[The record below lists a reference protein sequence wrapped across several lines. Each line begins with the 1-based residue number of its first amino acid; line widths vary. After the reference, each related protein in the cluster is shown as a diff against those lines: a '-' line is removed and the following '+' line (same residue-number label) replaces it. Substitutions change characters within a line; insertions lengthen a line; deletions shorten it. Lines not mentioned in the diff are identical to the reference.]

1 MPVGKKWLPNRFYL
15 IKLNK
20 MKIKTISATIA
31 IIILP
36 NIYTMAQNTLAKA
49 TKGKFLFGV
58 AVNMQQVNGVNPKES
73 ELIAKEFNTIV
84 AENCMKPQPIHP
96 EENKYEWKDADKVVA
111 FGEKNKQVV
120 TGHCLIWHSQIGRW
134 FFVDASGKDVT
145 PEVLKERMR
154 QHIITIA
161 GRYKGRVKGWDVVNE
176 AFEDNGTYRNSKFYQ
191 ILGKDFIK
199 YAFQFAHE
207 ADPNAELYYND
218 YNVETPA
225 KCDAIV
231 ELVKELRAAGCRI
244 DAVGS
249 QAHMHMDS
257 PTLDA
262 TETSFKKL
270 KAAGVKVLITEW
282 DISILPSPYSG
293 ANISTHFTYS
303 KELDPYRDAVP
314 DSVQQEWNKR
324 VLDMFELFLKYNDVV
339 DRVTVWGL
347 NDSLSWL
354 NNFPIRG
361 RKDYPVL
368 FDRNNQPKSVVD
380 EMIKMAKKY

>member
-1 MPVGKKWLPNRFYL
+1 
-15 IKLNK
+15 
-20 MKIKTISATIA
+20 MKTKIISA
-31 IIILP
+31 IIVIHILS
-36 NIYTMAQNTLAKA
+36 NLHTMAQNTLAEA

-73 ELIAKEFNTIV
+73 ELIAKEFNSIV

-96 EENKYEWKDADKVVA
+96 EENRYEWIDADKVVA
-111 FGEKNKQVV
+111 FGEKNRQAV

-134 FFVDASGKDVT
+134 FFVDDSGKDVT
-145 PEVLKERMR
+145 SEVLKERMR
-154 QHIITIA
+154 QHIHTIV
-161 GRYKGRVKGWDVVNE
+161 GRYKGRIKGWDVVNE
-176 AFEDNGTYRNSKFYQ
+176 AFEDNGSYRNSKFYS
-191 ILGKDFIK
+191 ILGKDFIR

-231 ELVKELRAAGCRI
+231 KLVKEFKAAGVRI

-270 KAAGVKVLITEW
+270 KAAGVKIHITEW

-293 ANISTHFTYS
+293 ANISTNFTYS
-303 KELDPYRDAVP
+303 REMDPYREAVP
-314 DSVQQEWNKR
+314 DSVQQKWNRR
-324 VLDMFELFLKYNDVV
+324 VLDMFGLFLKYNDVV

-347 NDSLSWL
+347 NDTESWL
-354 NNFPIRG
+354 NNFPIHG

-380 EMIKMAKKY
+380 EMIKMAKKNKSEK

>member
-1 MPVGKKWLPNRFYL
+1 
-15 IKLNK
+15 
-20 MKIKTISATIA
+20 MKIK
-31 IIILP
+31 IIFAFTAFVLLASVQ
-36 NIYTMAQNTLAKA
+36 TMAQKTLGEA

-58 AVNMQQVNGVNPKES
+58 AVNTQQVNGVNPVET
-73 ELIAKEFNTIV
+73 ELIAKEFSTIV
-84 AENCMKPQPIHP
+84 AENCMKPQPMQP
-96 EENKYEWKDADKVVA
+96 EENKYKWEDADKLVA

-134 FFVDASGKDVT
+134 FFIDADGKDVS

-154 QHIITIA
+154 QHISTVVA
-161 GRYKGRVKGWDVVNE
+161 HYKGRVLGWDVVNE
-176 AFEDNGTYRNSKFYQ
+176 AFEDNGKYRNSKFYQ

-218 YNVETPA
+218 YNVEKAA

-231 ELVKELRAAGCRI
+231 ELVKELRAEGCRI

-249 QAHMHMDS
+249 QAHMHMNS
-257 PTLDA
+257 PTLED

-270 KAAGVKVLITEW
+270 KAAGVKILITEW
-282 DISILPSPYSG
+282 DISILPSPYDG
-293 ANISTHFTYS
+293 ANISTGFKYS
-303 KELDPYRDAVP
+303 KEMDPYRDAIP
-314 DSVQQEWNKR
+314 DSVQQHWNKR
-324 VLDMFELFLKYNDVV
+324 VLDMFGLFLKYNDVV

-347 NDSLSWL
+347 NDNTTWL

-368 FDRNNQPKSVVD
+368 FDCNNQPKPVVA
-380 EMIKMAKKY
+380 EMIKMAEKY

>member
-1 MPVGKKWLPNRFYL
+1 
-15 IKLNK
+15 
-20 MKIKTISATIA
+20 MKILTVIIAFVFIASMQTKAQKT
-31 IIILP
+31 LGE
-36 NIYTMAQNTLAKA
+36 A

-58 AVNMQQVNGVNPKES
+58 AVNAQQVNGVNPIET
-73 ELIAKEFNTIV
+73 ELIAKEFSAIV
-84 AENCMKPQPIHP
+84 PENCMKPQPIHP
-96 EENKYEWKDADKVVA
+96 EENRYNWDDADKFVA
-111 FGEKNKQVV
+111 FGEKNKQAV

-134 FFVDASGKDVT
+134 FFIDAEGKDVS
-145 PEVLKERMR
+145 PEVLKERMH
-154 QHIITIA
+154 QHIATVV
-161 GRYKGRVKGWDVVNE
+161 GRYKGRIKGWDVVNE

-231 ELVKELRAAGCRI
+231 ELVKELKAAGCRI

-249 QAHMHMDS
+249 QAHWHMNS
-257 PTLDA
+257 PTLEA
-262 TETSFKKL
+262 TENSIQKL
-270 KAAGVKVLITEW
+270 KAAGVKVLYTEM
-282 DISILPSPYSG
+282 DISILPSPYEG
-293 ANISTHFTYS
+293 ANIAANFKYS
-303 KELDPYRDAVP
+303 KEMDPYREGVP
-314 DSVQQEWNKR
+314 DSIQQKWNQR
-324 VLDMFELFLKYNDVV
+324 MLDMFRLFLKYDDVV

-347 NDSLSWL
+347 SDNTTWL

-368 FDRNNQPKSVVD
+368 FDRNNQRKPVVD
-380 EMIKMAKKY
+380 EMIKMAKKQK

>member
-1 MPVGKKWLPNRFYL
+1 
-15 IKLNK
+15 
-20 MKIKTISATIA
+20 MKIKAIFAIIA

-36 NIYTMAQNTLAKA
+36 NIYTMAQNTLAEA

-73 ELIAKEFNTIV
+73 ELIAKAFNTIV

-96 EENKYEWKDADKVVA
+96 EENKFVWTDADKVVA

-154 QHIITIA
+154 QHIMTVV
-161 GRYKGRVKGWDVVNE
+161 GHYKGRVKGWDVVNE

-199 YAFQFAHE
+199 FAFQFAHE
-207 ADPNAELYYND
+207 ADPKAELYYND

-231 ELVKELRAAGCRI
+231 VLVKELRAAGCRI

-249 QAHMHMDS
+249 QAHMNMNS

-270 KAAGVKVLITEW
+270 KAAGVKILITEW

-293 ANISTHFTYS
+293 ANISTKFTYS
-303 KELDPYRDAVP
+303 KEMDPYREAVP
-314 DSVQQEWNKR
+314 DSAQQEWNKR

-347 NDSLSWL
+347 NDALTWL

-380 EMIKMAKKY
+380 EMIKMVKTIGNK

>member
-1 MPVGKKWLPNRFYL
+1 
-15 IKLNK
+15 
-20 MKIKTISATIA
+20 MKIKTISAIIA
-31 IIILP
+31 IIMLS
-36 NIYTMAQNTLAKA
+36 NIYTMAQMTLAEA

-58 AVNMQQVNGVNPKES
+58 AVNMQQVNSINPAES
-73 ELIAKEFNTIV
+73 ELIAKEFNAIV
-84 AENCMKPQPIHP
+84 AENCMKPQFIHP
-96 EENKYEWKDADKVVA
+96 QEDKYQWTDADKFVA

-120 TGHCLIWHSQIGRW
+120 SGHCLIWHSQIGQW
-134 FFVDASGKDVT
+134 FFVDENGKDVT

-154 QHIITIA
+154 QHITA
-161 GRYKGRVKGWDVVNE
+161 VVGRYKGRVKGWDVVNE
-176 AFEDNGTYRNSKFYQ
+176 AFEDDGAYRNSKFYQ

-218 YNVETPA
+218 YNVEKPA

-249 QAHMHMDS
+249 QAHMHMDD
-257 PTLDA
+257 PTVDA
-262 TETSFKKL
+262 TEASFKKL

-293 ANISTHFTYS
+293 ANISTKFAYS
-303 KELDPYRDAVP
+303 KEMDPYREGVP
-314 DSVQQEWNKR
+314 DSVQQQWNKR

-347 NDSLSWL
+347 NDALSWL

-361 RKDYPVL
+361 RKDYPLL
-368 FDRNNQPKSVVD
+368 FDRNNQPKIVVD
-380 EMIKMAKKY
+380 EMIKMAKKFNSKK